1 MLVDVTWKRIQTPSM
16 HTYSLDISGRF
27 AQSGRRPKQAPDLSG
42 WATDEFPAAELQKQK
57 FDLVNYVQLHGYAS
71 QLRVVKR

>member
-1 MLVDVTWKRIQTPSM
+1 LMLLGNTCKPRACI
-16 HTYSLDISGRF
+16 HIRLISPEGLHRV
-27 AQSGRRPKQAPDLSG
+27 AGAPRG

-71 QLRVVKR
+71 QLRVLKR